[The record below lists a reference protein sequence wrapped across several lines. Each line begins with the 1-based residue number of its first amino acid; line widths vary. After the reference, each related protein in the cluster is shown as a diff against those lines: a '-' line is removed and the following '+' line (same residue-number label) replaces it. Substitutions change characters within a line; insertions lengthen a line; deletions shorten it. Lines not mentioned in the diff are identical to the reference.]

1 MQIVFYSEDT
11 PEGLTADWP
20 TIPHKGE
27 MVQFSLPGGE
37 NTLCVDE
44 VLYHANSDGGFHSV
58 SVHLTYEPIEKA
70 NRVPLH
76 SVPFGR

>member
-1 MQIVFYSEDT
+1 
-11 PEGLTADWP
+11 
-20 TIPHKGE
+20 